1 MTFVM
6 ETSTAPS
13 KPAAKAARKKK
24 SRVLIVDDH
33 PIVREG
39 LQTLIDQESDLQV
52 IGTASDS
59 KEAVEQIEANKPDIA
74 IVDFSLKDEDGVS
87 VIRSLRGRGYSL
99 PILVLSIHDEAVYAE
114 RVLRAGANGY
124 LMKDEPTVKV
134 LAAMRQVLRGEV
146 SVSDKI
152 AGRLLQKMAGQNKV
166 VSAHPVELLSDRE
179 LQVFRWIARGFGTR
193 QIAEKLGLSI
203 KTVETYREN
212 IKRKLDLQSGSELV
226 RHAILWSQREKSG

>member
-1 MTFVM
+1 MTD
-6 ETSTAPS
+6 TDTAVP
-13 KPAAKAARKKK
+13 KTPVKNIRKKK
-24 SRVLIVDDH
+24 FRVLIVDDH

-52 IGTASDS
+52 CGTASDS
-59 KEAVEQIEANKPDIA
+59 REALAQIEATKPDLA

-87 VIRSLRGRGYSL
+87 VIRNIRAQGHTV

-124 LMKDEPTVKV
+124 LMKDEPTGKV
-134 LAAMRQVLRGEV
+134 LAALRQVIRGEV
-146 SVSDKI
+146 SVSERI
-152 AGRLLQKMAGQNKV
+152 AGRLLQKMAGQNKIM
-166 VSAHPVELLSDRE
+166 SAHRVELLSDRE
-179 LQVFRWIARGFGTR
+179 LQVFRWIARGLGTR